1 MAWLVYTHSQIHTHT
16 GTKWLAHHVAINTAT
31 AILIFNCV
39 DGLHL
44 CCSVM
49 QTLLY
54 ILSGL
59 IVIRAEN
66 LIKLNNKGDRSFFF
80 PLSRPFLPPHCILT
94 PSMLQCCFCPD
105 ALVRVVGFIT
115 DKVSDWLS
123 QCFSIWCF
131 KYTLNTSGQC
141 FKLNLENMS

>member
-1 MAWLVYTHSQIHTHT
+1 MCFFPFSEAFLAQSAAVNIGHIHSGLVVALRRRCRSPGDGTGTRGVPSAVSPLVYTHTHTHH
-16 GTKWLAHHVAINTAT
+16 GAINTAT

-66 LIKLNNKGDRSFFF
+66 LIKLNNKGDRSSFSSADPFF
-80 PLSRPFLPPHCILT
+80 PL
-94 PSMLQCCFCPD
+94 
-105 ALVRVVGFIT
+105 AGF
-115 DKVSDWLS
+115 
-123 QCFSIWCF
+123 
-131 KYTLNTSGQC
+131 
-141 FKLNLENMS
+141 

>member
-1 MAWLVYTHSQIHTHT
+1 MHAL
-16 GTKWLAHHVAINTAT
+16 WLARRVAINTAT
-31 AILIFNCV
+31 VILIFNCV

-66 LIKLNNKGDRSFFF
+66 LIKLNNKGDHRIFFF
-80 PLSRPFLPPHCILT
+80 PEQTFSFPSLSFN
-94 PSMLQCCFCPD
+94 SFC
-105 ALVRVVGFIT
+105 AACLSSVCYCRHSQTERFS
-115 DKVSDWLS
+115 VSPVI
-123 QCFSIWCF
+123 F
-131 KYTLNTSGQC
+131 
-141 FKLNLENMS
+141 

>member
-1 MAWLVYTHSQIHTHT
+1 MLLPGESTLCGPTGTHTHAST
-16 GTKWLAHHVAINTAT
+16 HKHKRTHTQTHLIAINTAA

-66 LIKLNNKGDRSFFF
+66 LIKPNNKGDHSFFF
-80 PLSRPFLPPHCILT
+80 SSSSSSRTDGVFFFFSSPSPGFLT
-94 PSMLQCCFCPD
+94 PYMLQLCSRSRCT
-105 ALVRVVGFIT
+105 ASSYGS
-115 DKVSDWLS
+115 VSLRIDD
-123 QCFSIWCF
+123 I
-131 KYTLNTSGQC
+131 
-141 FKLNLENMS
+141 